1 MGCWYLSTKVQQDPT
16 GEDGGDAQAAAP
28 GVCGEAEPASFHLP
42 AAESKGLTEEKIYF
56 LMTSE
61 PSPCAACVLPASCEH
76 SKLVC
81 KYWLEAAGGKKTRR
95 SRLFVRDSEGPR
107 ALALLPLGKGLS
119 QGPPRRPSTEAVSKD
134 SARVLLALF
143 MDVLSGKPIS
153 SLILFSLDAVL
164 TRASSEPLRWPSPSA
179 SKSLNRDS
187 TRRRFWEAG
196 SRRLAPSGRGC
207 RRVCSARRTFF
218 RRA

>member
-1 MGCWYLSTKVQQDPT
+1 MRCVWGGRQTAGPEASVFPKEEQCLGGDTGLCAASRLGLGLLVSGHQSTARPH
-16 GEDGGDAQAAAP
+16 GRGRGDAQAAAP

-42 AAESKGLTEEKIYF
+42 AAESKSLTEEKIYF

-95 SRLFVRDSEGPR
+95 SHLFVRDSEGPR
-107 ALALLPLGKGLS
+107 TLALLPLGKGLS

-134 SARVLLALF
+134 SARVSW
-143 MDVLSGKPIS
+143 LSSWTCSVGN
-153 SLILFSLDAVL
+153 
-164 TRASSEPLRWPSPSA
+164 PLPP
-179 SKSLNRDS
+179 
-187 TRRRFWEAG
+187 
-196 SRRLAPSGRGC
+196 
-207 RRVCSARRTFF
+207 
-218 RRA
+218 